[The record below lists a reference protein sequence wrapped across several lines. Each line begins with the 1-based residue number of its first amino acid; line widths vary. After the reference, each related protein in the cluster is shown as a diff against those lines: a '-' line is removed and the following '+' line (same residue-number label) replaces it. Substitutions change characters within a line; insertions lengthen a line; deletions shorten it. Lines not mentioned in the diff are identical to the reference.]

1 MTTIQKGLLI
11 AMICAITYGCKNR
24 SDYKIIEAI
33 SYKYHFDTLLNEFV
47 AKTDIY
53 STFDENG
60 NIFLT
65 KVAYIGNSPKYNYY
79 RSFLKKEVF
88 EKIVNELTS
97 TRTHQEQTIMGFD
110 DKIDFIRFRLGSKNQ
125 KWSYKISDRN
135 VNCKVF
141 MRTIHYNFRKG
152 LFKKVTENREL
163 YKSATDF
170 QKQAIREDTVLIK
183 LPPAPV
189 KMNFPPPNNQ

>member
-47 AKTDIY
+47 AKTAIY

-125 KWSYKISDRN
+125 KWSHKISDRN
-135 VNCKVF
+135 VIVRFLCVQSIIIFGKA
-141 MRTIHYNFRKG
+141 Y
-152 LFKKVTENREL
+152 LKKL
-163 YKSATDF
+163 
-170 QKQAIREDTVLIK
+170 QKIGNYINLLLISK
-183 LPPAPV
+183 NKRLEKIP
-189 KMNFPPPNNQ
+189 F